1 MNKFTQ
7 INTRT
12 ITNTTGT
19 GKTKT
24 ETNIETDAFSC
35 SPQQWE
41 QVIENIKRRSMKT
54 SHFVNMR
61 HASEAHGHTIASG
74 DQPAMQKCLAEGV
87 EWLIQNRGYVEAKA
101 PIGRRPDHFVLT
113 NHAEGKTLECW
124 ISTKPI
130 KNPG

>member
-1 MNKFTQ
+1 MNKFSQ

-24 ETNIETDAFSC
+24 ETNIETDA
-35 SPQQWE
+35 
-41 QVIENIKRRSMKT
+41 

-61 HASEAHGHTIASG
+61 HATEAHGHTIASG

-87 EWLIQNRGYVEAKA
+87 EWLIENRGYVEAKA